1 MGLSVAVADV
11 LEAEGAV
18 IAYKPTSKTKEQF
31 RKRRMHV
38 EVVLSLNVVGGEL
51 AEVNLVEPNDT
62 SVGKHYT
69 RRVAWMFLHDL
80 VGEVDFV
87 EAQRERESGQRH
99 NDRDIRLVCFKD
111 PLRITAIVLTSEV
124 CVSG

>member
-18 IAYKPTSKTKEQF
+18 IAHKPTSKTKEQF
-31 RKRRMHV
+31 RKRWMHV
-38 EVVLSLNVVGGEL
+38 EVVLPLDVVGGEL

-69 RRVAWMFLHDL
+69 RQVAWMFLHDL

-87 EAQRERESGQRH
+87 EAQRERERGQRH
-99 NDRDIRLVCFKD
+99 NNRDIRLV
-111 PLRITAIVLTSEV
+111 
-124 CVSG
+124 